1 MSHNKGKTLKNKMMY
16 SKVLLGVSL
25 VAFSVAIPVV
35 QNKINSIRETRH
47 NYELNVLIAQ
57 SQNDES
63 IFYSEMLN
71 TLTILNQK
79 ILPHSKNFNE
89 ALDEIRNRFYQRAV
103 NAYAHSIFLLTED
116 VEIDTLQSERLKNLS
131 NKSLEELNALNKQIS
146 THVYEYTDRFYKRI
160 KFLENVKLVLYAL
173 ATLTYIIGIGISIFT
188 EKDSSGNR

>member
-89 ALDEIRNRFYQRAV
+89 ALDEIRNRFLQRKT
-103 NAYAHSIFLLTED
+103 HQ
-116 VEIDTLQSERLKNLS
+116 EIDKKIPL
-131 NKSLEELNALNKQIS
+131 
-146 THVYEYTDRFYKRI
+146 FM
-160 KFLENVKLVLYAL
+160 LVCA
-173 ATLTYIIGIGISIFT
+173 GIGIPAHLAISSSPLNILALRHYYKIILFDIRNPSS
-188 EKDSSGNR
+188 DSLFR